1 MNDIVPVLREPVVA
15 RRITPLPPTIDRVDG
30 LRRAMAALRR
40 RWWLALVMFAGV
52 LAIVL
57 SFGLTRTKLYTATAN
72 MVVNSRELNV
82 SEKDKE
88 VLPGLSTAEN
98 AADTEVQIM
107 RSMAVAEGTVKALN
121 LANNPLFGKKLEKLP
136 APVRETAAAAILET
150 SLKVDRPGQSNVV
163 SIAYT
168 AADPILAKSV
178 ADEVGRQY
186 LAVKGE
192 SRHAAVQNVD
202 QGLGDELERLRG
214 QLEQAEAAI
223 ADYRAKNSLF
233 ATQNTTFTEQ
243 ELSTYKQQEAQSRAN
258 LAEAN
263 ARLATAEAQI
273 SRGSNGGDVGAAL
286 QSPVVQQL
294 RAQRATVAATYA
306 DLSSRYRPDH
316 PDLVKVKQQLDSI
329 DSQINAE
336 IERQIANLRANAQ
349 VARDQAG
356 NAAGTVAQTS
366 GTLAANNA
374 ASVKLNELQRKAD
387 GLRDTYQTLLTRR
400 NSISSQ
406 ALVADEDARIFSPA
420 ALPLRPSSPNK
431 PLIVLLGIALAAIVS
446 AASVWIAEA
455 FDRKLVTS
463 GDVESKLGLPHIANV
478 PEIRSIARGQE
489 ARIAAIDFALA
500 RPASLYA
507 ESLRAIRLAALRHKR
522 HDGPLTVGITSARPG
537 EGKTTMAISLAR
549 VSAMAG
555 SRTLLIDADVRRPA
569 VATALGFTPRH
580 GLVELLRDN
589 LPLEAALIRDEA
601 SGAMILPIAQA
612 VGGSH
617 DLFDAAHLQQL
628 RAALGNRFDMVI
640 FDAAPALAVADARLL
655 LRQLDDVVM
664 VVRWNDT
671 PRQTAAAALKRMRAL
686 DIEPM
691 GVVTTRVNMRALA
704 AYGHGDI
711 DRDHAAYGVYY
722 S

>member
-15 RRITPLPPTIDRVDG
+15 RRIAPLPPTIDRVDG

-52 LAIVL
+52 LFIVL
-57 SFGLTRTKLYTATAN
+57 ALGLTRTKLFTATAN

-82 SEKDKE
+82 SEKDKD

-107 RSMAVAEGTVKALN
+107 RSTAVAEGTVKALDIAHN
-121 LANNPLFGKKLEKLP
+121 PFFAPKLAKVPP
-136 APVRETAAAAILET
+136 QMRENAAAAVLET

-168 AADPILAKSV
+168 APDPMLAKTI

-186 LAVKGE
+186 LAVKGL

-214 QLEQAEAAI
+214 ELEQAEAAV
-223 ADYRAKNSLF
+223 ADYRAKNNLF

-263 ARLATAEAQI
+263 ARLATAEAQL
-273 SRGSNGGDVGAAL
+273 RKGSNGGDVGAAL

-294 RAQRATVAATYA
+294 RAQRSQLAATYA

-316 PDLVKVKQQLDSI
+316 PDLLKVKSQLDTI
-329 DSQINAE
+329 DAQINAE

-431 PLIVLLGIALAAIVS
+431 PLIVLIGLALAAIIA
-446 AASVWIAEA
+446 AASVWLAEA
-455 FDRKLVTS
+455 FDRKLLTS
-463 GDVESKLGLPHIANV
+463 GDVESKLGLPHISNV
-478 PEIRSIARGQE
+478 PEIRSIARGEE
-489 ARIAAIDFALA
+489 ARIAPIDFALA

-522 HDGPLTVGITSARPG
+522 HDGPVTMGITSARPG

-555 SRTLLIDADVRRPA
+555 SRTLLVDADVRRPA
-569 VATALGFTPRH
+569 VASTLGFQPRY
-580 GLVELLRDN
+580 GLVEVLRDN
-589 LPLEAALIRDEA
+589 LPLEAALVRDEA

-612 VGGSH
+612 LASGH
-617 DLFDAAHLQQL
+617 DLFDGARLQAL
-628 RAALGNRFDMVI
+628 RSMLASRFDLVI

>member
-15 RRITPLPPTIDRVDG
+15 RRITPLPPTVDRVDG

-40 RWWLALVMFAGV
+40 RWWLALIMFVGV
-52 LAIVL
+52 LFIVL
-57 SFGLTRTKLYTATAN
+57 MTGLTRTKLYTATAN

-121 LANNPLFGKKLEKLP
+121 LASNPLFAKKLETL
-136 APVRETAAAAILET
+136 APPLRQTAAASILAS

-168 AADPILAKSV
+168 AADPLLAKSI
-178 ADEVGRQY
+178 ADEVGQQY
-186 LAVKGE
+186 LAVKGQ

-202 QGLGDELERLRG
+202 QGLGDELDRLRG
-214 QLEQAEAAI
+214 QLEQAEAAV
-223 ADYRAKNSLF
+223 ADYRAQHNLF

-273 SRGSNGGDVGAAL
+273 RKGSNGGDVGAAL

-294 RAQRATVAATYA
+294 RAQRSQLAATYA

-316 PDLVKVKQQLDSI
+316 PDLVKVKDQLDTI
-329 DSQINAE
+329 DAQINAE
-336 IERQIANLRANAQ
+336 IKRQIANLKANAQ

-431 PLIVLLGIALAAIVS
+431 PLIVLIGLALAAIVA

-463 GDVESKLGLPHIANV
+463 GDVESKLGLPHISNV
-478 PEIRSIARGQE
+478 PEIRSIARGDE

-507 ESLRAIRLAALRHKR
+507 ESLRAVRLAALRHKR
-522 HDGPLTVGITSARPG
+522 HDGPVTMGITSARPG

-569 VATALGFTPRH
+569 VASRLGFQPRV
-580 GLVELLRDN
+580 GLVEVLRDN
-589 LPLEAALIRDEA
+589 LPLEAALVRDEA
-601 SGAMILPIAQA
+601 SGAMILPVAQA
-612 VGGSH
+612 LASSH
-617 DLFDAAHLQQL
+617 DLFDSARVQAL
-628 RAALGNRFDMVI
+628 RSMLAGRFDFVI
-640 FDAAPALAVADARLL
+640 FDAAPALAVSDARLL

-664 VVRWNDT
+664 VVRWNGT